1 MLCFQHPC
9 QLFVLDDSQLF
20 ALKKKNLQLK
30 DTVSPQNLSLFRSKW
45 PFFDDVLNFGKTHFS
60 LEHVINNCPSNSK
73 RMFLFVRDGVG
84 PVTDVYR
91 GFPLIDGSSSSHGSS
106 VWAAVG

>member
-1 MLCFQHPC
+1 M
-9 QLFVLDDSQLF
+9 S
-20 ALKKKNLQLK
+20 ALRFGRFTVICSEKKNCLQLK

-91 GFPLIDGSSSSHGSS
+91 ELPLIDGSSSSHGSS